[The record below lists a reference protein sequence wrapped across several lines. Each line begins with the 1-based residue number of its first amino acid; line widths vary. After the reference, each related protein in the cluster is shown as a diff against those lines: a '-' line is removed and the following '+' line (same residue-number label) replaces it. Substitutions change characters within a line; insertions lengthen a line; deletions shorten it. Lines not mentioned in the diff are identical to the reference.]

1 MLVKLNFFLFK
12 SPKKQ
17 TDISLNLKH
26 NEKGLYETKSMK
38 YLGMKIDRNLIWKQQ
53 IIDVAI
59 ELNKANA
66 SLVIKLRHFFDMKSL
81 KLICHVKLELDLLL

>member
-1 MLVKLNFFLFK
+1 
-12 SPKKQ
+12 
-17 TDISLNLKH
+17 
-26 NEKGLYETKSMK
+26 MK

-66 SLVIKLRHFFDMKSL
+66 SLVITLRHFFDMKSL
-81 KLICHVKLELDLLL
+81 KLICHAKLELDLLL